1 VISTGEQLHAFI
13 TANAILRDCKMPK
26 ASAWDNLASEIEFL
40 CIVDQQGKAM
50 AAGARHKLQRAL
62 EVALE
67 SLPGIIEGADRRIE
81 LYRSL
86 GWDEKGH
93 ITERTKLQTLQRA
106 ILAFVP
112 RQPSNI
118 PGFAEWNPELAEKIK
133 KRPCVEITMSPVTQP
148 GARGQ
153 KGWHNYGRRLA
164 SLFCEVV
171 NSANPGRDLR
181 PESEPA
187 SRFLVAIIP
196 EISGERAD
204 FPAVKKYLQRGVTP
218 GDITN
223 GNVPGTN
230 RIQMSHP

>member
-67 SLPGIIEGADRRIE
+67 SLPGIIEGADWRIE

-112 RQPSNI
+112 Q
-118 PGFAEWNPELAEKIK
+118 AA
-133 KRPCVEITMSPVTQP
+133 VEYPRIRRVEP
-148 GARGQ
+148 GACRKDQETAVRGNHDVTCDAARR
-153 KGWHNYGRRLA
+153 KGTKRLA
-164 SLFCEVV
+164 QLREEV
-171 NSANPGRDLR
+171 GI
-181 PESEPA
+181 
-187 SRFLVAIIP
+187 LV
-196 EISGERAD
+196 
-204 FPAVKKYLQRGVTP
+204 L
-218 GDITN
+218 
-223 GNVPGTN
+223 
-230 RIQMSHP
+230 